1 MTVTGPQPVEVPM
14 MPFGDGGS
22 RTGRTERGVGC
33 SSAMLRALLLLMVV
47 WPVLHVV
54 AQERVEP
61 RRSGQMWLEGGVVG
75 GAPGVLE
82 GWLVKDQA
90 KRFRFAGEV
99 GYRTGDELARGRQV
113 ILEGQLRY
121 KLHRLVDVAAEQR
134 YAARM
139 RERDRHRFGLFA
151 QVGDRVGRFDL
162 GYRLSYQ
169 HTFGSEG
176 LRRHTVRN
184 RIDVGYDIR
193 GFRFDP
199 ELMVEIFSALG
210 REGRRHDATR
220 FRLGTTWR
228 PAKAHAVGIAVVH
241 DREHGRRRPDRRW
254 ILSLSYTL
262 DLRKL

>member
-1 MTVTGPQPVEVPM
+1 
-14 MPFGDGGS
+14 MP
-22 RTGRTERGVGC
+22 R
-33 SSAMLRALLLLMVV
+33 LLLLLLLW
-47 WPVLHVV
+47 WPALCVM

-61 RRSGQMWLEGGVVG
+61 RRSGQAWLEAGVVG
-75 GAPGVLE
+75 GAPAFLE
-82 GWLVKDQA
+82 GWLGKDQA
-90 KRFRFAGEV
+90 RRFRFAGEL

-121 KLHRLVDVAAEQR
+121 KLHRLVDVSAEQR
-134 YAARM
+134 FAARA
-139 RERDRHRFGLFA
+139 RERDRHRFGLSA

-169 HTFGSEG
+169 HTFGTEG
-176 LRRHTVRN
+176 LRRNTLRN
-184 RIDVGYDIR
+184 RVDLGYDIP
-193 GFRFDP
+193 GFRLDP
-199 ELMVEIFSALG
+199 ELMVEFFSELG

-241 DREHGRRRPDRRW
+241 DREHGRRRPDQRW
-254 ILSLSYTL
+254 VLSLSYTL

>member
-61 RRSGQMWLEGGVVG
+61 RRSGQMWLEGGVGG

-90 KRFRFAGEV
+90 KRCRFAGEV
-99 GYRTGDELARGRQV
+99 GYRTGAELARGRQV

-169 HTFGSEG
+169 HTFG
-176 LRRHTVRN
+176 
-184 RIDVGYDIR
+184 
-193 GFRFDP
+193 
-199 ELMVEIFSALG
+199 
-210 REGRRHDATR
+210 
-220 FRLGTTWR
+220 
-228 PAKAHAVGIAVVH
+228 
-241 DREHGRRRPDRRW
+241 
-254 ILSLSYTL
+254 
-262 DLRKL
+262 